1 MSLLRA
7 TSPVLSYLVHAPSQV
22 VTIGI
27 YQAAKAESRCDR
39 RGILLGLEMAR
50 CCQSSVRR
58 LHDAVLEAAACVLAQ
73 VSAHYLFILFM

>member
-39 RGILLGLEMAR
+39 RGILLGRNGALLLWFA
-50 CCQSSVRR
+50 VYG
-58 LHDAVLEAAACVLAQ
+58 AVLKAAARVLAQ